1 MTPSSVAPISSTTS
15 KSEPVAENLSRRKQS
30 QTYRLKDAMTALRKS
45 EQKLRAFAEMSA
57 DWFWEQGPDLRFLH
71 QSDIPLTSLPTDV
84 GKTRWEFADP
94 AMDPRRWDS
103 HKADLAA
110 RRPFRDF
117 RWERIQTDGK
127 RRYMSTSGDPVF
139 NEAGEFLGYH
149 GTGRDVTADVEA
161 AEALRLAIEQ
171 AEAAS
176 RANAYLAHH
185 DALTGLPNRTLL
197 NDRLD
202 QALNL
207 VVRNGGALA
216 VLALD
221 LDRFKAV
228 NDAFGHAAGDRLLV
242 LVTDR
247 LTAALNTSDTLAR
260 VGGDEF
266 ILIHTDVGQPAAAGE
281 LAQRLIELL
290 SEPFEL
296 DGLQM
301 RIGSSI
307 GIALCPVNGDTA
319 PALLKNADIAL
330 CRAKADRRS
339 GFQFFEA
346 QMDLQL
352 CERWALEQDLRLAI
366 GTEQLRLCYQ
376 PVFASDTR
384 SITGFEALLRWQH
397 PARGNV
403 APMALVPIAEETG
416 LIMMIGAWAL
426 EEACRVAASW
436 AEPKWRIAVNLSAV
450 QLRSGQL
457 PAQVADILHHTGLP
471 AQQLELEVTETM
483 MIDDH
488 LAALTTLQELRDLG
502 VQVSCDDFGTGYSS
516 FSYIQKLAFD
526 RIKIDKSFVQ
536 ELGTNASSL
545 RIVQAILAMAQSLG
559 MNVTA
564 EGVETEEQFSLL
576 REFGCG
582 EIQGFL
588 LGQPMAAEAIAVN

>member
-319 PALLKNADIAL
+319 WTCPAKVESHFGSGYVPLVGGGAD
-330 CRAKADRRS
+330 
-339 GFQFFEA
+339 E
-346 QMDLQL
+346 
-352 CERWALEQDLRLAI
+352 
-366 GTEQLRLCYQ
+366 
-376 PVFASDTR
+376 
-384 SITGFEALLRWQH
+384 
-397 PARGNV
+397 
-403 APMALVPIAEETG
+403 
-416 LIMMIGAWAL
+416 
-426 EEACRVAASW
+426 
-436 AEPKWRIAVNLSAV
+436 V
-450 QLRSGQL
+450 Q
-457 PAQVADILHHTGLP
+457 
-471 AQQLELEVTETM
+471 
-483 MIDDH
+483 
-488 LAALTTLQELRDLG
+488 
-502 VQVSCDDFGTGYSS
+502 
-516 FSYIQKLAFD
+516 
-526 RIKIDKSFVQ
+526 
-536 ELGTNASSL
+536 
-545 RIVQAILAMAQSLG
+545 
-559 MNVTA
+559 
-564 EGVETEEQFSLL
+564 
-576 REFGCG
+576 
-582 EIQGFL
+582 
-588 LGQPMAAEAIAVN
+588 